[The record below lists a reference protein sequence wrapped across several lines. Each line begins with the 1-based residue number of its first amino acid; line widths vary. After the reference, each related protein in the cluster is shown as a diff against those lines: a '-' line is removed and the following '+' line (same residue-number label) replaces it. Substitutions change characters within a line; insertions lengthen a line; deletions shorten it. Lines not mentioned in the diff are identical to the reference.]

1 MQEREKGCKGEK
13 AEKQCWHSL
22 EELATFPQE
31 RIEQPTRNSQT
42 RREKVGE
49 PMARKA
55 TEVKK
60 AKNMHCFLS
69 MGKYDFE
76 WALFGEN
83 LRRGVLAN
91 EHVLCLQKTSRKF
104 LFRNICFDTSWWER
118 GGVSFDS
125 AKPGNRESGWGAVVM
140 SIYVLC
146 IVYVF
151 VLCIV
156 YYVYCI
162 CPYMKCD
169 AHDVT
174 LL

>member
-1 MQEREKGCKGEK
+1 MRNLQCSHMRGSSAHQEFADKKREGGRTGGKEGNWGKK
-13 AEKQCWHSL
+13 KKRQ
-22 EELATFPQE
+22 
-31 RIEQPTRNSQT
+31 RICIVSFQW
-42 RREKVGE
+42 
-49 PMARKA
+49 
-55 TEVKK
+55 
-60 AKNMHCFLS
+60 
-69 MGKYDFE
+69 GKYDFE
-76 WALFGEN
+76 WALFGES
-83 LRRGVLAN
+83 LRRVVLVN

-104 LFRNICFDTSWWER
+104 LFRNICFDTGWWER

-125 AKPGNRESGWGAVVM
+125 AKPGNRESGWGAVVI